1 MATTTAISKAGTRRR
16 RLPLAE
22 EVLALAQLLYKG
34 GMTSKSVTKPEA
46 LAAKIVAGFE
56 VGLSPIAA
64 CNNIM
69 IVNGRATIYGDGAL
83 ALVRASG
90 WLASIQEI
98 IEGED
103 IEACA
108 VCAVHRKGE
117 ESPREFRFAVTDAMR
132 ARLWGNDG
140 PWKNYP
146 HRMLAM
152 RARAWALRDVFTDVL
167 CGLGIYEEH
176 IEAVSVAVNQSEP
189 EAAVAPSSLV
199 ADAEPLVDETTLKK
213 IAEAREPWLRWLKV
227 DHTDPD
233 VVRHEWAGKLRFY
246 NVDSA
251 RQLTQSAAET
261 LLRDIIR
268 EANPQPEVP
277 EQFPDIQDLKP
288 VA

>member
-1 MATTTAISKAGTRRR
+1 MSTTIQSRQIPMAD
-16 RLPLAE
+16 

-34 GMTSKSVTKPEA
+34 GMQSKGVTKPET
-46 LAAKIVAGFE
+46 LAVKIVAGFE
-56 VGLSPIAA
+56 VGLKPVQS

-90 WLASIQEI
+90 WLQSIDER

-108 VCAVHRKGE
+108 ICTVHRKGDPA
-117 ESPREFRFAVTDAMR
+117 PREFRFYVTDAMR
-132 ARLWGNDG
+132 AKLWGNDG
-140 PWKNYP
+140 PWKQYP
-146 HRMLAM
+146 NRMLQA
-152 RARAWALRDVFTDVL
+152 RARAFALRDVFTDVL
-167 CGLGIYEEH
+167 SGLGIYEEH
-176 IEAVSVAVNQSEP
+176 VDRESVIVTADN
-189 EAAVAPSSLV
+189 EAAMNAKSST
-199 ADAEPLVDETTLKK
+199 AQDAESLVDEATLEK

-246 NVDSA
+246 GVDSA

-268 EANPQPEVP
+268 EADTQPETP